1 MGPCTVRTLAPLL
14 FVSCA
19 LSCFLLQFDSHAA
32 RLVPRSLPLA
42 NGFPPVLVVA
52 QATMSGPAAANALTK
67 KVSATKEIL
76 IGAALAIAVRCAVC
90 PASGV
95 VARRPFILCSSL
107 W

>member
-1 MGPCTVRTLAPLL
+1 MGTCSVRALAPLL

-19 LSCFLLQFDSHAA
+19 LFFFLQFDSHAA
-32 RLVPRSLPLA
+32 RPILRSLPLA
-42 NGFPPVLVVA
+42 IGFPLVLVVP

-90 PASGV
+90 LASCV
-95 VARRPFILCSSL
+95 VARRPIILCSSP